1 VTWQALRA
9 FASPQRVAI
18 MATVVVAAGAG
29 VLSWDANTWAAGEI
43 GIDSRFQWIYGI
55 VIDGAI
61 AVGTAAVFVLAGR
74 AQAGA
79 WCVLLGALAISLVGN
94 AAHAK
99 PGSALHTVGSM
110 VPALL
115 LAACLFVLELIA
127 RTPAAHAD
135 AHAGARTNRSK
146 RTTNRS
152 KRTTNRSKRGAQ
164 SEPERRQLRVMH
176 NGVEMSASHARRLR
190 ARQRAVQQVASG

>member
-9 FASPQRVAI
+9 LASPQRVAI
-18 MATVVVAAGAG
+18 MATVVVALGAG

-43 GIDSRFQWIYGI
+43 GIDPRFQWIYGI

-74 AQAGA
+74 ARAGA
-79 WCVLLGALAISLVGN
+79 WCVLLGALAISLAGN

-99 PGSALHTVGSM
+99 PGSLLHTVGSM

-127 RTPAAHAD
+127 RAPA
-135 AHAGARTNRSK
+135 AHAGARAPRDRK
-146 RTTNRS
+146 RASPPSARP
-152 KRTTNRSKRGAQ
+152 KAAERPRARRT
-164 SEPERRQLRVMH
+164 PLRVMH

-190 ARQRAVQQVASG
+190 ARERAVQQVASA